1 MINTRASERFAKSLL
16 SISIDENLVDE
27 VKSDIDLIIKSF
39 EESRDMLNI
48 YSSPIIPINN
58 KIEITKKIF
67 DGKLNKHTLNLLY
80 NLIYRKR
87 DNLIMTILEKFKE
100 LYNIHMNIEES
111 VISTTFNLDA
121 ESLDVVKG
129 FAKKVT
135 GKKITLENT
144 IDKNILGGFNLKI
157 GDKMID
163 CTVSNKISE
172 LRKKLINN

>member
-1 MINTRASERFAKSLL
+1 MINTRASERYAKSLL

-39 EESRDMLNI
+39 DESRDILNL

-58 KIEITKKIF
+58 KIKITEKIF

-87 DNLIMTILEKFKE
+87 DNLIITILEKFKE

-111 VISTTFNLDA
+111 VISTTFELDN

-135 GKKITLENT
+135 GKKIILQNT
-144 IDKNILGGFNLKI
+144 IDKNVLGGFNLKI

-163 CTVSNKISE
+163 CTVSSKLNE